1 MCLHVWANAG
11 LFCIS
16 GRTILPTGK
25 FISLFITLA
34 YTGPLL
40 DTEDFTNRFFI
51 FKSKVR
57 VRMNLNGLYKE

>member
-25 FISLFITLA
+25 FISLFIILA

-40 DTEDFTNRFFI
+40 DTEDFINRFFI
-51 FKSKVR
+51 FRSKV
-57 VRMNLNGLYKE
+57 NLELE